1 MIVMGA
7 SLGGT
12 QAVQSLLSQLPASF
26 PQPIAIALHRHRDAS
41 LGLVELLQRESLLQ
55 VREATDKQRMQSGV
69 VVVAPPDYHLL
80 IDADHLALSID
91 DPVRYAR
98 PSVDVLFE
106 SAAAECGNDVIAV
119 VLTGGGV
126 DGAQG
131 AAAVEAAGGT
141 VLVQRPDEAVC
152 GEMPAAAIAATRH
165 AEVVAL
171 GSMADRLMQLVK

>member
-41 LGLVELLQRESLLQ
+41 AGLVELLRRETRLQ
-55 VREATDKQRMQSGV
+55 VSEATDKQRIQPG

-80 IDADHLALSID
+80 IDADHFALSID

-98 PSVDVLFE
+98 PSIDVLFE
-106 SAAAECGNDVIAV
+106 SAAAAHGNGVIAI

-131 AAAVEAAGGT
+131 AAAVEAAGGA
-141 VLVQRPDEAVC
+141 VLVQRPEEAVS
-152 GEMPAAAIAATRH
+152 GEMPAAAIAATQR
-165 AEVVAL
+165 AEVLAL
-171 GSMADRLMQLVK
+171 GSMADRLMQLAK